1 MSVEPPAT
9 GTNSSSPLAAAISL
23 LSIGALLVA
32 LARRR
37 RRTIWAFRDKGLPAI
52 GGIRCSNSAS
62 GLEPLRIEGMQA
74 SFEDHLMFDGA

>member
-37 RRTIWAFRDKGLPAI
+37 RRTI
-52 GGIRCSNSAS
+52 
-62 GLEPLRIEGMQA
+62 
-74 SFEDHLMFDGA
+74 